1 MKTTNIILITAAL
14 FITVFTSCK
23 EPKDECVAGT
33 GGSVT
38 LVAFPKHHGVDV
50 RPYNVYVKYNTQN
63 SPGTDP
69 ANYDLTIVAD
79 TTENHIEIENLKCG
93 EYYIYMTGYDT
104 AISNAV
110 VGGIPTIIA
119 EGATGE
125 INLNVPVVE

>member
-1 MKTTNIILITAAL
+1 MKTKNITIITAAL
-14 FITVFTSCK
+14 LITAFTSCK
-23 EPKDECVAGT
+23 EEKDECTAGT

-38 LVAFPKHHGVDV
+38 LVAFPQHHGADV

-69 ANYDLTIVAD
+69 ANYDLTIAAD

-93 EYYIYMTGYDT
+93 DYYIYMVGYDT
-104 AISNAV
+104 AISEGV
-110 VGGIPTIIA
+110 SGGIPTTIA

-125 INLNVPVVE
+125 INLNVPVTE